1 MDTLSKLFGGGGIV
15 KILRMFLFN
24 PDEAFE
30 VRDIAK
36 RTKVDSDVVRNEI
49 SMLAKIGFL
58 ERKSFYREQGITHRR
73 RGDVLKSS
81 RPRRVRVQGW
91 KLIAG
96 FPYLAELRALLVGAT
111 PAWSEELARRFR
123 NVGNLKVVIASGVF
137 VGSLDSRLDILLVG
151 ENIRKAALLNSI
163 KNLEA
168 ELGRE
173 IRYAIFTTQ
182 DFKYRLGI
190 YDRLVRDVLD
200 YRHEK
205 VIDRLGMGT

>member
-36 RTKVDSDVVRNEI
+36 RTKVDSDVVRSEI

-58 ERKSFYREQGITHRR
+58 EPKSFYREQEVAQRR
-73 RGDVLKSS
+73 RGSTSKVARS
-81 RPRRVRVQGW
+81 RRARVHGW
-91 KLIAG
+91 KLVTS
-96 FPYLAELRALLVGAT
+96 FPYLTELRALLVGAT

-137 VGSLDSRLDILLVG
+137 VGNLDSRLDILLVG
-151 ENIRKAALLNSI
+151 ENIRKSALLNSI

-173 IRYAIFTTQ
+173 IRYAMFTTQ

-205 VIDRLGMGT
+205 IIDRLGMGS

>member
-1 MDTLSKLFGGGGIV
+1 MDTLSKLFGGSGIV

-36 RTKVDSDVVRNEI
+36 RTRVDSDLVRNEL
-49 SMLAKIGFL
+49 SMLLSIGFI
-58 ERKSFYREQGITHRR
+58 ERKSFFREREGLHRR
-73 RGDVLKSS
+73 RGVTSKSD
-81 RPRRVRVQGW
+81 RRVRVQGY
-91 KLIAG
+91 KLLPT
-96 FPYLAELRALLVGAT
+96 FPYLTELRGLMVGAT
-111 PAWSEELARRFR
+111 PAWSEELARRFKK
-123 NVGNLKVVIASGVF
+123 VGSLKMVIASGVF
-137 VGSLDSRLDILLVG
+137 VGNLDSRIDILLVG
-151 ENIRKAALLNSI
+151 ENIKRTALLNSI
-163 KNLEA
+163 KNVEA

-173 IRYAIFTTQ
+173 IRYALFSTQ

-205 VIDRLGMGT
+205 VIDRLGISA